1 VLVELPNGLGRMHP
15 THGVRPGCGTVCG
28 VPEVMDPGIPSQSRP
43 LAVVTGASTGI
54 GRALAREF
62 AEHDFDVVIA
72 AEEAAIRETAVEL
85 SDLGGAVVPVQV
97 DLATPDGV
105 EDLFRRIT
113 DTGRP
118 VAALALNAGI
128 GVSGRFDQTPLAS
141 ELDVIDLNVRSTV
154 HLAKLVVR
162 NMVAAG
168 SGRVLVTSSI
178 AAVSP
183 VPYNTTYAASKAFV
197 HSFAEGLREELKDTG
212 VTVTSLMPGPTD
224 TDFFARA
231 DMGDTRLGQMEDK
244 DDPQEVARNGYDAL
258 MAGKSSVVAGSFM
271 NRIQA
276 EVATHLPDALT
287 APIFARMAK
296 PQD

>member
-1 VLVELPNGLGRMHP
+1 MRPSD
-15 THGVRPGCGTVCG
+15 GVRPGCHTACG
-28 VPEVMDPGIPSQSRP
+28 LPDVMAPGIPSQGRP

-62 AEHDFDVVIA
+62 AEHDFDIVIA
-72 AEEAAIRETAVEL
+72 AEEEAIHETAVDL

-97 DLATPDGV
+97 DLGTPDGV

-118 VAALALNAGI
+118 VAALALNAGM
-128 GVSGRFDQTPLAS
+128 GVCGRFDQTPLAS
-141 ELDVIDLNVRSTV
+141 ELQVVDLNVRSTV

-162 NMVAAG
+162 DMVAVG

-178 AAVSP
+178 AAVAP

-197 HSFAEGLREELKDTG
+197 HSFAEGLREELKHTG
-212 VTVTSLMPGPTD
+212 VTITSLMPGPTD

-244 DDPQEVARNGYDAL
+244 DDSQEVARNGYDAL
-258 MAGKSSVVAGSFM
+258 MAGKSSVVAGSFR

>member
-1 VLVELPNGLGRMHP
+1 MHP
-15 THGVRPGCGTVCG
+15 PDGVRSACRAACGA
-28 VPEVMDPGIPSQSRP
+28 PEVMTPGIPLEGRP

-54 GRALAREF
+54 GRALSREF

-72 AEEAAIRETAVEL
+72 AEEEAIHETAAEL
-85 SDLGGAVVPVQV
+85 SDLSGTVVPVQV
-97 DLATPDGV
+97 DLATPGGV
-105 EDLFRRIT
+105 EDLIGRIT
-113 DTGRP
+113 ETGHP

-128 GVSGRFDQTPLAS
+128 GVSGRFDQTTLAS
-141 ELDVIDLNVRSTV
+141 ELEVVDLNVRSTV

-162 NMVAAG
+162 DMVAAG
-168 SGRVLVTSSI
+168 RGRVLVTSSI
-178 AAVSP
+178 AAVAP

-258 MAGKSSVVAGSFM
+258 MAGKASVVAGSIK

-276 EVATHLPDALT
+276 EAATHLPDALA

>member
-1 VLVELPNGLGRMHP
+1 M
-15 THGVRPGCGTVCG
+15 T
-28 VPEVMDPGIPSQSRP
+28 PEIPSGKRP
-43 LAVVTGASTGI
+43 VAVVTGASTGI

-62 AEHDFDVVIA
+62 AEHEFDIVIA
-72 AEEAAIRETAVEL
+72 AEEEVIHEAAAEL
-85 SDLGGAVVPVQV
+85 ADLGGAVVPVQAN
-97 DLATPDGV
+97 LGAPGGV
-105 EDLFRRIT
+105 EDLYQRIRE
-113 DTGRP
+113 TGQP
-118 VAALALNAGI
+118 VTALALNAGI
-128 GVSGRFDQTPLAS
+128 GVSGRFDQTPLDS
-141 ELDVIDLNVRSTV
+141 ELDVVDLNVRSTV

-162 NMVAAG
+162 DMVAAG
-168 SGRVLVTSSI
+168 RGRVLVTSSI
-178 AAVSP
+178 AAVAP

-244 DDPQEVARNGYDAL
+244 DDPMEVARNGYDAL
-258 MAGKSSVVAGSFM
+258 MAGKASVIAGSFK

-276 EVATHLPDALT
+276 EAATHLPDALA